1 MHTLESIPRHEK
13 IQKCSEIFILKE
25 NSVHI
30 RFKVFF
36 FLKKEQ
42 TKYPTKHLY
51 NHYTPHKIARIQN
64 TDDIKCWR
72 GCGATGTLIA
82 CCWECKMVQPL
93 SKASL
98 SILVKLNMLFLY
110 HPAIMLLDIY
120 REEWKIY
127 VHTKAYMGIL
137 TAALF
142 ITTKLGSNRDALQ

>member
-1 MHTLESIPRHEK
+1 MKKYRNAQKFLYWKK
-13 IQKCSEIFILKE
+13 IQCTSGLK
-25 NSVHI
+25 
-30 RFKVFF
+30 FF

-120 REEWKIY
+120 RKEWKIY